1 MKRPTIARE
10 VEGFPRRSTRL
21 SLAHYRGTVCATLPT
36 FWLSLSLGL
45 GAGLADYLG
54 GFLLVRRSPS
64 ARALRY
70 FVALGAGFMLAASV
84 LEMVP
89 EAMAINPRW
98 APLLILV
105 GYCGVHLL
113 EHTLVPHF
121 HFGEETHHHSHDAHG
136 VHITAKTSYSVLFGL
151 ATHTFFDGVAIGSG
165 FALSTWLGWIL
176 FFAVFL
182 HKIPEGFTVA
192 SVMMAGGR
200 GKAAA
205 LNSALFLGA
214 TTVAGVLVISLLP
227 SLVRQGLPLSA
238 GVTIYVAATDLVP
251 EVNREPGIR
260 MALVFFLGVLI
271 FFLLRQ
277 LAPA

>member
-1 MKRPTIARE
+1 MLMSAN
-10 VEGFPRRSTRL
+10 
-21 SLAHYRGTVCATLPT
+21 
-36 FWLSLSLGL
+36 FWLSLTLGL

-64 ARALRY
+64 ARGLRY
-70 FVALGAGFMLAASV
+70 FVALGSGFMLAAAI

-89 EAMAINPRW
+89 EGLRVNARW
-98 APLLILV
+98 APALILL

-121 HFGEETHHHSHDAHG
+121 HFGEETHHHEFLS
-136 VHITAKTSYSVLFGL
+136 AKTSYSVLLGL
-151 ATHTFFDGVAIGSG
+151 ATHTFFDGIAIGSG
-165 FALSTWLGWIL
+165 FVLSSWLGWII
-176 FFAVFL
+176 FIAIFL

-192 SVMMAGGR
+192 SVMLAGGQ
-200 GKAAA
+200 GKSTA

-214 TTVAGVLVISLLP
+214 TTVLGVLVISLVP
-227 SLVRQGLPLSA
+227 RLVDIGLPLSA

-260 MALVFFLGVLI
+260 MALVFFAGVLV
-271 FFLLRQ
+271 FFLLR
-277 LAPA
+277 LLGPA

>member
-1 MKRPTIARE
+1 MS
-10 VEGFPRRSTRL
+10 G
-21 SLAHYRGTVCATLPT
+21 
-36 FWLSLSLGL
+36 FWLSLTLGL
-45 GAGLADYLG
+45 VAGLADYFG

-70 FVALGAGFMLAASV
+70 FVALGAGFMLAAAV

-89 EAMAINPRW
+89 AGLSLNPRW
-98 APLLILV
+98 APLLLLA

-121 HFGEETHHHSHDAHG
+121 HFGEETHHQEFLSAR
-136 VHITAKTSYSVLFGL
+136 TSYSVLLGL

-165 FALSTWLGWIL
+165 FVLSHWLGVVL
-176 FFAVFL
+176 FLAVFL
-182 HKIPEGFTVA
+182 HKIPEGFTIA
-192 SVMMAGGR
+192 SVMLAGGR
-200 GKAAA
+200 GRRTA

-214 TTVAGVLVISLLP
+214 MTVLGVLVINLQP
-227 SLVRQGLPLSA
+227 SWVRAGLPLSA

-260 MALVFFLGVLI
+260 MALVFFAGVVV
-271 FFLLRQ
+271 FFLLR
-277 LAPA
+277 LIGPG